1 MIFFSILLS
10 FIFFIVCS
18 LYLFRVKVSDN
29 SCKDELF
36 SQGKRLIIYA
46 GLFLVSL
53 QSVNES
59 LNFVPILESTCQEL
73 LNERNYGD
81 FVSLG
86 CELNDNIYSYVGKS
100 FFESLL
106 LGLSWLVPFIFASVG
121 VNVLSQGVL
130 MQKAEGELTEEQ
142 MVNKL
147 WPFLHEPVKCILKK
161 LP

>member
-1 MIFFSILLS
+1 MIYFSIFFSL
-10 FIFFIVCS
+10 IFFIVCS

-29 SCKDELF
+29 NCKDELF

-46 GLFLVSL
+46 GLLLVSL
-53 QSVNES
+53 QLVNDS
-59 LNFVPILESTCQEL
+59 MNLFPMLESTCQEL
-73 LNERNYGD
+73 LSEGD
-81 FVSLG
+81 YDGFDSLE
-86 CELNDNIYSYVGKS
+86 CKLNDNIYSQVGKS

-106 LGLSWLVPFIFASVG
+106 AGLSWLVPFIFASVG

-130 MQKAEGELTEEQ
+130 MQKTEGEFTEEQ

-147 WPFLHEPVKCILKK
+147 WPFLHKPVKFLLKG